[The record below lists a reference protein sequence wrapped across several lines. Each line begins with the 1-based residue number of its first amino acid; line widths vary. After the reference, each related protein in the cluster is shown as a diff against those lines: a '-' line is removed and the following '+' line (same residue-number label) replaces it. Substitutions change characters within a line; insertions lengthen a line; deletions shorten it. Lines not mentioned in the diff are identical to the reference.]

1 VELVPLIAAVVSV
14 VVGSGG
20 ATVVICYWLWLRFC
34 RDMHDKAVERGQDPD
49 PERIIQAARLGRPS
63 SLPKP
68 PELPA
73 APESSDKSLAA

>member
-1 VELVPLIAAVVSV
+1 MELMPQIAAVVSV
-14 VVGSGG
+14 ILGAGG
-20 ATVVICYWLWLRFC
+20 IALLIRYWLWLRFC
-34 RDMHDKAVERGQDPD
+34 RYVHDKAVERGQDPD

-63 SLPKP
+63 NSPKQ